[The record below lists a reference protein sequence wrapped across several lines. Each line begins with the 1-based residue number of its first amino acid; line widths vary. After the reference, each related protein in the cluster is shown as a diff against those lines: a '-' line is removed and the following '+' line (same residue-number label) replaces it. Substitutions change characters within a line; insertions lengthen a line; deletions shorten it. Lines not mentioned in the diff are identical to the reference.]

1 MKTHYKNVRSE
12 MNTIVVGVDRSP
24 QALVAARKAA
34 DIAKA
39 LGAELHIVTAVMKNE
54 VHEFGIGS
62 DRTVVSDVDLA
73 ERDLLDIAA
82 EFRGSVAV
90 STRAVRSSPAEALCS
105 EADRLQASMVVVGN
119 KRVQGVARVL
129 GSVAG
134 AVAKD
139 APCDVYIVHT
149 YD

>member
-1 MKTHYKNVRSE
+1 MRSE
-12 MNTIVVGVDRSP
+12 MNTTIVVGVDSSP

-54 VHEFGIGS
+54 FHELGIGS
-62 DRTVVSDVDLA
+62 DHTVVSDIDLA
-73 ERDLLDIAA
+73 EQDLRAIAA
-82 EFRGSVAV
+82 EFRSTIAV
-90 STRAVRSSPAEALCS
+90 STKALRSSPAEALCS
-105 EADRLQASMVVVGN
+105 EADRLNASMVVVGN
-119 KRVQGVARVL
+119 KRVQGMARVL

>member
-1 MKTHYKNVRSE
+1 
-12 MNTIVVGVDRSP
+12 MNTIVVGVDTSP
-24 QALVAARKAA
+24 QALKAARKAA

-62 DRTVVSDVDLA
+62 DRTVMSDVDLA
-73 ERDLLDIAA
+73 EQDLHAIAA
-82 EFRGSVAV
+82 EIRGSIAV
-90 STRAVRSSPAEALCS
+90 STKAVRSNPAEALCA
-105 EADRLQASMVVVGN
+105 EAERLNASLIVVGN